1 MSQFTPQSLAQG
13 RYTVGPVIGHGGM
26 AEVHI
31 GTDTR
36 LGRQVAIKI
45 LRPNL
50 ANDQVF
56 LARFRKEARSVAQ
69 LNNPNI
75 VSIYDTGEEEAEGPD
90 GEKEKIPYIIMEYVK
105 GQTLR
110 EIIRENGAL
119 SPTDAGQII
128 IGILN
133 ALEYSHKMGII
144 HRDIK
149 PSNVMVS
156 EQGVVKV
163 MDFGIARALDDSA
176 TTMTQS
182 QGVVGTAQYL
192 SPEQAKGENIDMR
205 SDLYSA
211 GCVLYEM
218 LTGRPPFS
226 GDSPV
231 AIAYQHV
238 SQVATPPSS
247 IIPGLPKIWD
257 SVVAKAMTKDRQN
270 RYSTAA
276 EFKRD
281 VQAILSGQKASVED
295 YNPLSDLH
303 KPSQDAEK
311 TQVALPPS
319 SVPPSGYSSSPDYD
333 RPFGAGR
340 AVVKKKHKAWIVWL
354 IVCILAACCGAGA
367 WIYFSTRPQYV
378 TVPSIQNGMTE
389 QQAEQSLSSVG
400 LKFQAELDTATDQ
413 PKGNII
419 KQDPASGQSV
429 IKGSTVTVW
438 FSAGPATAQ
447 IPNVVGMTEQQA
459 EQSLSVSGF
468 SVGSVEVQNS
478 PTIPKDRVTGT
489 SPAAGSS
496 QSEGTKV
503 TLYISSGQ
511 TTVPNL
517 VGKSEGDAQTT
528 LSQDGFNIS
537 IKQVSSTSVAKG
549 MVVNTSPAAGSVVSQ
564 GATITLNVSEG
575 PQKVTIPSQL
585 RGEALSVV
593 KNALQAL
600 GLKVKLVP
608 QNAQESWT
616 VENLQAPSGESLST
630 SGGSVDSGSTITVY
644 CQSPS
649 SSSSS
654 TKSSSSTS
662 QPSSQDKSS
671 SSSSS
676 ANSSSSSKSN

>member
-13 RYTVGPVIGHGGM
+13 RYTVGPVIGQGGM

-36 LGRQVAIKI
+36 LSRQVAIKI

-75 VSIYDTGEEEAEGPD
+75 VSIYDTGEEEVDGPD
-90 GEKEKIPYIIMEYVK
+90 GEKEKVPYIIMEYVK

-110 EIIRENGAL
+110 EIIRKNGAL
-119 SPTDAGQII
+119 NPTDAGQII
-128 IGILN
+128 VGILN
-133 ALEYSHKMGII
+133 ALEYSHRMGII

-218 LTGRPPFS
+218 LTGRPPFT

-238 SQVATPPSS
+238 SQIAVPPSS

-303 KPSQDAEK
+303 SSALDPEK
-311 TQVALPPS
+311 TMVAMPPASAPPS
-319 SVPPSGYSSSPDYD
+319 TPPRANYSASDGNFN
-333 RPFGAGR
+333 RRVA
-340 AVVKKKHKAWIVWL
+340 VKKKHKGWIAVL
-354 IVCILAACCGAGA
+354 IICIVTACCAAGA
-367 WIYFSTRPQYV
+367 WIYFATRPQYV

-389 QQAEQSLSSVG
+389 QEAEQSLSSIG
-400 LKFQAELDTATDQ
+400 LKFQAELDTGTDQ
-413 PKGNII
+413 PKGDVI

-447 IPNVVGMTEQQA
+447 IPNVVGMTEQEA

-478 PTIPKDRVTGT
+478 PTIPKDKVTGT
-489 SPAAGSS
+489 SPAAGTKT
-496 QSEGTKV
+496 SEGTKI
-503 TLYISSGQ
+503 TLFISSGQ
-511 TTVPNL
+511 TTVPSL
-517 VGKSEGDAQTT
+517 AGKTEGEAQTI

-537 IKQVSSTSVAKG
+537 IKQQNSSSVAKG
-549 MVVNTSPAAGSVVSQ
+549 TVISTDPQAGSAVSQ
-564 GATITLNVSEG
+564 GATITLNVSAG
-575 PQKVTIPSQL
+575 PQKVTVPSQL
-585 RGEALSVV
+585 RGEVLSVV
-593 KNALQAL
+593 KNALESL
-600 GLKVKLVP
+600 GLKVKLSP
-608 QNAQESWT
+608 QNAQGDWV
-616 VENLQAPSGESLST
+616 VENLQAPSGESLAT

-649 SSSSS
+649 AQSSAS
-654 TKSSSSTS
+654 KSSSS
-662 QPSSQDKSS
+662 P
-671 SSSSS
+671 SSS
-676 ANSSSSSKSN
+676 ASSSGASSSKTGSASK

>member
-319 SVPPSGYSSSPDYD
+319 
-333 RPFGAGR
+333 
-340 AVVKKKHKAWIVWL
+340 
-354 IVCILAACCGAGA
+354 
-367 WIYFSTRPQYV
+367 
-378 TVPSIQNGMTE
+378 
-389 QQAEQSLSSVG
+389 
-400 LKFQAELDTATDQ
+400 
-413 PKGNII
+413 
-419 KQDPASGQSV
+419 
-429 IKGSTVTVW
+429 
-438 FSAGPATAQ
+438 
-447 IPNVVGMTEQQA
+447 
-459 EQSLSVSGF
+459 
-468 SVGSVEVQNS
+468 
-478 PTIPKDRVTGT
+478 
-489 SPAAGSS
+489 
-496 QSEGTKV
+496 
-503 TLYISSGQ
+503 
-511 TTVPNL
+511 
-517 VGKSEGDAQTT
+517 
-528 LSQDGFNIS
+528 
-537 IKQVSSTSVAKG
+537 QV
-549 MVVNTSPAAGSVVSQ
+549 
-564 GATITLNVSEG
+564 
-575 PQKVTIPSQL
+575 
-585 RGEALSVV
+585 
-593 KNALQAL
+593 
-600 GLKVKLVP
+600 
-608 QNAQESWT
+608 
-616 VENLQAPSGESLST
+616 
-630 SGGSVDSGSTITVY
+630 
-644 CQSPS
+644 
-649 SSSSS
+649 
-654 TKSSSSTS
+654 
-662 QPSSQDKSS
+662 
-671 SSSSS
+671 
-676 ANSSSSSKSN
+676 

>member
-13 RYTVGPVIGHGGM
+13 RYTVGPVIGQGGM

-45 LRPNL
+45 MRPNL

-90 GEKEKIPYIIMEYVK
+90 GEKEKVPYIIMEYVK

-110 EIIRENGAL
+110 EIIRKNGAL
-119 SPTDAGQII
+119 APADAGQII
-128 IGILN
+128 VGILN
-133 ALEYSHKMGII
+133 ALEYSHRMGII

-218 LTGRPPFS
+218 LTGRPPFT

-238 SQVATPPSS
+238 SQIAVPPSS

-303 KPSQDAEK
+303 SSALDPEK
-311 TQVALPPS
+311 TMVAMPPS
-319 SVPPSGYSSSPDYD
+319 SAPPSSPAHAAYPPSD
-333 RPFGAGR
+333 RDFSGGR
-340 AVVKKKHKAWIVWL
+340 AVAKKKHKGWISVL
-354 IVCILAACCGAGA
+354 VICIVAACCGAGA
-367 WIYFSTRPQYV
+367 WIYFATRPQYV
-378 TVPSIQNGMTE
+378 TVPSIQDGMTE
-389 QQAEQSLSSVG
+389 QEAEQSLSSIG
-400 LKFQAELDTATDQ
+400 LKFQAELDTSTNQ
-413 PKGNII
+413 PKGDVI

-438 FSAGPATAQ
+438 FSAGPSTAQ
-447 IPNVVGMTEQQA
+447 IPDVVGMTEQEA
-459 EQSLSVSGF
+459 EQSLNVSGF

-478 PTIPKDRVTGT
+478 PTIPKDKVTGT
-489 SPAAGSS
+489 SPAAGTKI
-496 QSEGTKV
+496 SEGTKI
-503 TLYISSGQ
+503 TLFISSGQ
-511 TTVPNL
+511 TTVPSL
-517 VGKSEGDAQTT
+517 AGKSQGEAQTI

-537 IKQVSSTSVAKG
+537 IKQQSSSSVAQGMVISTS
-549 MVVNTSPAAGSVVSQ
+549 PQAGSAVAQ
-564 GATITLNVSEG
+564 GATITLNVSQG
-575 PQKVTIPSQL
+575 PQKVTVPSTL

-593 KNALQAL
+593 RNALEAL
-600 GLKVKLVP
+600 GLKVKLSP
-608 QNAQESWT
+608 DNAQGDWT

-630 SGGSVDSGSTITVY
+630 SGGSVNAGSTITVY

-649 SSSSS
+649 SGKTSSSPS
-654 TKSSSSTS
+654 QSKSAN
-662 QPSSQDKSS
+662 PG
-671 SSSSS
+671 SSS
-676 ANSSSSSKSN
+676 ASASKTN